1 MANLI
6 QRLKEKIDAHKY
18 SKPRWQIQ
26 DLCVGE
32 IVQFKSKKYNCDGLT
47 RKNYFIPIKTFA
59 ILLKASERDGYYL
72 HFKSAQFL
80 RDIKFAET
88 DDYVVRNI
96 RSYSEEFADEMQ
108 KCKQTKKSK
117 VSEKFIN
124 NLETEINMEISNL
137 PGTNYYSELFD
148 V

>member
-6 QRLKEKIDAHKY
+6 QLLKEKIDAHKY
-18 SKPRWQIQ
+18 SKPRWQIK

-32 IVQFKSKKYNCDGLT
+32 IVQFKNKKYNCDGLT
-47 RKNYFIPIKTFA
+47 RTNYFIPIKTFA
-59 ILLKASERDGYYL
+59 ILLKASERDGYYM
-72 HFKSAQFL
+72 HFKSAKFL
-80 RDIKFAET
+80 RDIKFAKS

-96 RSYSEEFADEMQ
+96 RSYSEEFVDEMQ
-108 KCKQTKKSK
+108 QCKQTEKSK

-124 NLETEINMEISNL
+124 NLETEVNMEIDNL
-137 PGTNYYSELFD
+137 TGINFYLELSD